1 VTVSADRFKDAARRF
16 ASGVT
21 IVTVSTGDLPHGMT
35 ASAFSSVSL
44 EPPVVLVCLEKT
56 SQTRAMV
63 TEAGTFVVNV
73 LSAEQEHIA
82 KDFSQPGM
90 KSFTEHVH
98 REGIDGAPV
107 LDGAIAW
114 FECKVTTVLDG
125 GDHDVFLGDVIACG
139 AEPGD
144 PLLYYDRK
152 YRSLHVNEG

>member
-1 VTVSADRFKDAARRF
+1 VTIGPDRFKEAAKRF

-21 IVTVSTGDLPHGMT
+21 IVTVSTGDQPHGMT

-44 EPPVVLVCLEKT
+44 EPPTVLVCLEKT

-73 LSAEQEHIA
+73 LSSDQGDIA
-82 KDFSQPGM
+82 RSFALPGM

-114 FECKVTTVLDG
+114 FECKVSTIIDG
-125 GDHDVFLGDVIACG
+125 GDHDIFLGDVIACG
-139 AEPGD
+139 FQTGD
-144 PLLYYDRK
+144 PLLYYDRS
-152 YRSLHVNEG
+152 YRSLHVNES

>member
-1 VTVSADRFKDAARRF
+1 MTISADRFKDAAKRF

-21 IVTVSTGDLPHGMT
+21 VVTVSTGDLPHGMT

-44 EPPVVLVCLEKT
+44 DPPTVLVCLEKT
-56 SQTRAMV
+56 SKTRAMV
-63 TEAGTFVVNV
+63 NEAGTFVVNV
-73 LSAEQEHIA
+73 LSADQGGLA
-82 KDFSQPGM
+82 RAFALPGM

-114 FECKVTTVLDG
+114 FECTVSTILDG

-139 AEPGD
+139 AGPGD
-144 PLLYYDRK
+144 PLLYYDRS
-152 YRSLHVNEG
+152 YRSLHLNES

>member
-1 VTVSADRFKDAARRF
+1 MTVPADHFKDAARRF

-21 IVTVSTGDLPHGMT
+21 LVTVATGDIPHGMT

-73 LSAEQEHIA
+73 LAADQEHIA
-82 KDFSQPGM
+82 REFSLPGM
-90 KSFTEHVH
+90 KSFTDHIH

-107 LDGAIAW
+107 IDGAIAW
-114 FECKVTTVLDG
+114 FECRVTDVVDG
-125 GDHDVFLGDVIACG
+125 GDHDVFLGNVIDCG
-139 AEPGD
+139 AHPGE

-152 YRSLHVNEG
+152 YRSLHDQ

>member
-1 VTVSADRFKDAARRF
+1 MTVNPDSFKDAAKRF

-21 IVTVSTGDLPHGMT
+21 VVTVSTGDVPHGMT

-44 EPPVVLVCLEKT
+44 DPPTVSVCLEKT

-63 TEAGTFVVNV
+63 SEAGTFVVNV
-73 LSAEQEHIA
+73 LSSKQSHIA
-82 KDFSQPGM
+82 RAFALPGM

-107 LDGAIAW
+107 LDGVIAW
-114 FECKVTTVLDG
+114 FECKVSTILDG

-139 AEPGD
+139 AGPGD
-144 PLLYYDRK
+144 PLLYYDRD
-152 YRSLHVNEG
+152 YRSLHVDES